1 MGAGD
6 RSLTP
11 PPGAASTAATPRRR
25 QRAAPDS
32 DPGGRLHGRG
42 GPPAGAIRR
51 PRCRNILSDSPCPLG
66 HARGRGPILSALTS
80 MRRWCQRRTV
90 LYWWPD
96 YGRQRGTVAR
106 LSPRGASGFLHVVAH
121 TRRGRLGCW
130 RCAARRTPLLDAAS
144 CRDWPHWVLDA
155 SPACPSGPT
164 ADAARALGPGPPGPK
179 FESSLRGAFAEC
191 LCNLSR
197 GRLCDFP
204 HGHKGYWFI
213 QTAGWWPSKSESGEA
228 GNGKGRRENIDHC
241 RAGSCDGGVFFW
253 QCWVPHLRYNRT
265 HPPHKINNFL
275 LPKPDRFFKNGYT
288 LF

>member
-1 MGAGD
+1 MPSGPRPGAGPNFI
-6 RSLTP
+6 SSYEHATLV
-11 PPGAASTAATPRRR
+11 PG
-25 QRAAPDS
+25 QD
-32 DPGGRLHGRG
+32 
-42 GPPAGAIRR
+42 
-51 PRCRNILSDSPCPLG
+51 C
-66 HARGRGPILSALTS
+66 AL
-80 MRRWCQRRTV
+80 
-90 LYWWPD
+90 L
-96 YGRQRGTVAR
+96 VAR
-106 LSPRGASGFLHVVAH
+106 LRQAARHRRSTLPARRLRLLARGGLHPA
-121 TRRGRLGCW
+121 RQML
-130 RCAARRTPLLDAAS
+130 ALPARRTPLLDAAS

-213 QTAGWWPSKSESGEA
+213 QTAGWWPSKSRQATGKAAERPLTIAGPEA
-228 GNGKGRRENIDHC
+228 
-241 RAGSCDGGVFFW
+241 ATVGVFFW
-253 QCWVPHLRYNRT
+253 QCWVPHFRYNRT

-275 LPKPDRFFKNGYT
+275 LPKPDRLFKNGYT

>member
-144 CRDWPHWVLDA
+144 CRDWPHCVLGA
-155 SPACPSGPT
+155 SPACPSGP
-164 ADAARALGPGPPGPK
+164 AAGAARALGPGPPGLK
-179 FESSLRGAFAEC
+179 FELSLSFHGHSQNASATFPVVASATFPMVTKGIGSYKQQDGGHR
-191 LCNLSR
+191 SR
-197 GRLCDFP
+197 GR
-204 HGHKGYWFI
+204 
-213 QTAGWWPSKSESGEA
+213 Q
-228 GNGKGRRENIDHC
+228 RE
-241 RAGSCDGGVFFW
+241 R
-253 QCWVPHLRYNRT
+253 
-265 HPPHKINNFL
+265 PPRDL
-275 LPKPDRFFKNGYT
+275 
-288 LF
+288 